1 MRTGV
6 VVHEE
11 VDRDQEVLE
20 EDLEVQEDDTG
31 IPSSTFYD
39 ISQMYPNLNNP
50 FNIHVK
56 LFYTLILS

>member
-20 EDLEVQEDDTG
+20 EDLEVQEGDTG
-31 IPSSTFYD
+31 IPSSVFM
-39 ISQMYPNLNNP
+39 IS
-50 FNIHVK
+50 VK
-56 LFYTLILS
+56 FTPISLILLRYMLSYFIP